1 MHLPEA
7 LAKAI
12 EIPTSCREN
21 ISLVLT
27 SSISVIDELL
37 ETVGVGHVPGIE
49 AIPQRVVDDSDE
61 EEEEEEE
68 VVVITPEGTSRVIA
82 NEFFGVS
89 QVSRASIA
97 ISESGSTPPSDVSSR
112 QLFLEPEPDNIPNI
126 PIQGIFGNVDAYTQ
140 LLGHVIR
147 IARQTNLPQADFPA
161 APGNGQHLPGYD
173 HQAAFGVRALNQ
185 MRHDSKIGAA
195 GELFVSIP
203 PKNQYNSFDMK
214 LCRCMK
220 YF

>member
-12 EIPTSCREN
+12 EIPTSCREH

-27 SSISVIDELL
+27 SSISVIDDLL

-49 AIPQRVVDDSDE
+49 AIPRRVVDDSDE

-82 NEFFGVS
+82 DEFFGVS

-97 ISESGSTPPSDVSSR
+97 ISEGGSTPPSNVSSP

-126 PIQGIFGNVDAYTQ
+126 SIQGIFGNVDAYTQ

-147 IARQTNLPQADFPA
+147 IARQTSLPQSDFPA

-203 PKNQYNSFDMK
+203 PKKSIQQ
-214 LCRCMK
+214 L
-220 YF
+220 